1 MKLSRLS
8 SLVVSAIALS
18 CVASTKAD
26 TVEVTFSGTVSSSN
40 TPGITS
46 GESFSGGFTY
56 STADPFEGT
65 SNGLNSFD
73 LTSPGDSLFISIGG
87 SIVSLGQPLSGVTA
101 LVGLA
106 PLSFDSNPDQDY
118 FTVQSDS
125 TAGTVSTSFDIPGD
139 RFSGLSAQLI
149 GDTSF
154 LTSGALPD
162 PFDTGD
168 VTLGDTSGLSSSIT
182 LNFADANN
190 DVFFTVG
197 DITEVSAMSESAV
210 PEPRGLSLACLAM
223 VALALLF
230 FRRFPIAGFRRL
242 KPDLF

>member
-1 MKLSRLS
+1 MKPSRLP
-8 SLVVSAIALS
+8 SLVVSAAVALS
-18 CVASTKAD
+18 CVSSARAD
-26 TVEVTFSGTVSSSN
+26 IIEVQFTGTISATN
-40 TPGITS
+40 TPGITD

-56 STADPFEGT
+56 STGDTFEGT

-73 LTSPGDSLFISIGG
+73 LTSPEDSLFLSIGG
-87 SIVSLGQPLSGVTA
+87 STVSLGEPLNGVTA

-106 PLSFDSNPDQDY
+106 PLSFDSNPNQDY

-125 TAGTVSTSFDIPGD
+125 TAGTVSTSFGLPGEH
-139 RFSGLSAQLI
+139 FSGLSAQLI
-149 GDTSF
+149 GDTNF

-168 VTLGDTSGLSSSIT
+168 VLLGLGSSGLSSSVT

-197 DITEVSAMSESAV
+197 EITGVSAISESAV
-210 PEPRGLSLACLAM
+210 PEPRGLSLACLAI
-223 VALALLF
+223 VALALLL
-230 FRRFPIAGFRRL
+230 FRRSAGTSSSKFS
-242 KPDLF
+242 